1 MLLHVEASLKGMT
14 KKFYPVSA
22 IIKAHEVLEYI
33 SSRSEATFTEIYTD
47 LKRPK
52 SSTYKI
58 ISTLETLGYIRSVG
72 DGGRYSLGTKL
83 LELGARAGSQYDLVT
98 EARPLVKRL
107 SMETQRTCH
116 VGILDKNDVV
126 YVVKENTHC
135 LIRIDTWV
143 GKRIGVYC
151 TALGKAL
158 LAWRNEWEVKA
169 ILDDV
174 EFEKVAPNT
183 ITDKEKFLQILPE
196 IKERG
201 WALDDEESVKMVRCV
216 AAPIFDQK
224 GDVCAALSVSTI
236 TELDN
241 YEEMLNITNKVVRC
255 ARELSEKMGAR
266 KEFHNF
272 SVLNN

>member
-1 MLLHVEASLKGMT
+1 MT
-14 KKFYPVSA
+14 KKIYPVSA
-22 IIKAHEVLEYI
+22 IIKANEILEYI
-33 SSRSEATFTEIYTD
+33 ATKGEATFTEIHTT
-47 LKRPK
+47 LQRPK

-72 DGGRYSLGTKL
+72 SGSGYSLGTKL
-83 LELGARAGSQYDLVT
+83 LEFGAKAERQFDLVT

-107 SMETQRTCH
+107 SMDTQRTCH
-116 VGILDKNDVV
+116 VGILDGNEVI

-158 LAWRNEWEVKA
+158 LAWRSEWEVNA
-169 ILDDV
+169 ILSDV
-174 EFEKVAPNT
+174 VFEKLAPNT
-183 ITDKEKFLQILPE
+183 ITDKESFLKILPE
-196 IKERG
+196 VKERG

-224 GDVCAALSVSTI
+224 GEVCAALSVSTI

-241 YEEMLNITNKVVRC
+241 YEEMLNITNKVAKC
-255 ARELSEKMGAR
+255 ARELSEKMGAH
-266 KEFHNF
+266 KELTKFNL
-272 SVLNN
+272 LN

>member
-1 MLLHVEASLKGMT
+1 MT
-14 KKFYPVSA
+14 KKIYPVSA
-22 IIKAHEVLEYI
+22 IIKANEVLEYLAAKG
-33 SSRSEATFTEIYTD
+33 EATFTEIYTE
-47 LKRPK
+47 LQRPK

-72 DGGRYSLGTKL
+72 SGSAYSLGTKL
-83 LELGARAGSQYDLVT
+83 LEFGAKAGTQFDLVT

-107 SMETQRTCH
+107 SMDTQRTCH
-116 VGILDKNDVV
+116 VGILDDSEVV

-158 LAWRNEWEVKA
+158 LAWKNEWEVSA
-169 ILDDV
+169 ILKEV
-174 EFEKVAPNT
+174 VFEKIAPNT
-183 ITDKEKFLQILPE
+183 ITDKESFLKVLPE
-196 IKERG
+196 VKERG

-216 AAPIFDQK
+216 AAPIFNQK
-224 GDVCAALSVSTI
+224 GEVCAALSVSTI

-241 YEEMLNITNKVVRC
+241 YEEMLSITNKVVKC

-266 KEFHNF
+266 KD
-272 SVLNN
+272 LNNFTLLN